1 MNKFD
6 AISRYAN
13 LGVFLL
19 PCHWVTDSGRC
30 SCGDTGCKSPGKH
43 PISQLVA
50 KGHKQASNRFEQW
63 QQWWAQYPEAN
74 AGMALAPSYL
84 VAIDIDPR
92 NGGDGTFDTLETQH
106 GKIESDTEQ
115 LTGGGGRHIVFVANE
130 GDSFPGK
137 LGAGIDVKHDG
148 YIMVWPSNHASGGTY
163 EWEASS
169 DLVAGQLPSPR
180 PDWLVLDKEQ
190 PLNAMP
196 CAPGMGIGA
205 LAGEVMNELW
215 SALSVIANDA
225 REDWLKVGMAIHALD
240 SGQDGY
246 TLWES
251 WSSTSPKFDPQDQA
265 RVWFS
270 FHGKPS
276 QLNKE
281 SIFFWAQ
288 QAGWLNPMKRTIPD
302 DVEEKAQDF
311 VKKLFH
317 VPEVDVVKPS
327 PNVLN
332 NFPVSGLDELAAIIG
347 ASAYVNYPDASRTAA
362 VLLAC
367 LAASRRYV
375 GDNGEGTHIYMGLSS
390 VSIGMIRYVSDAIQQ
405 LLSDSGMRHL
415 FSTSRKS
422 TVSVIYDHL
431 QAKPSHIYLC
441 EDFGKMLAQS
451 KKQFGNGSMEHAIDT
466 IASIYSK
473 KILQL
478 DHDDSI
484 KKSKS
489 DAENRVIYAPAMSM
503 LGLVSQDQLA
513 MMMKASE
520 IGSGLMVAMMMSIC
534 DERSAITQNSPI
546 TIACPPWLT
555 THLATLRGL
564 LKADRNSSG
573 SFDFIDDRGDFMPEQ
588 IIVPIK
594 HMSSAKH
601 DAAIMA
607 ISDRKALIP
616 LLHGARVSMRRIA
629 IALAAWGNPV
639 NPVVTQEIMDWTADF
654 VIGNTRRFADD
665 FGLFESGEG
674 EKMTAA
680 QYVVKFIIEQSENG
694 ASLQHIKDKCYAFK
708 KLGVDKRRDL
718 LEQIE
723 DDGDIQFVKIGKR
736 KVYIASRFVKTAPT
750 SEVRKTSEVPTSEVK
765 PAPLLAY
772 R

>member
-1 MNKFD
+1 MNFE
-6 AISRYAN
+6 AIKRYADI
-13 LGVFLL
+13 GVYLL
-19 PCHWVTDSGRC
+19 PCHWINSAGRC
-30 SCGDTGCKSPGKH
+30 SCGDAGCKSPGKH
-43 PISQLVA
+43 PISALVP
-50 KGHKQASNRFEQW
+50 KGHKQASNDISKW
-63 QQWWAQYPEAN
+63 KNWWAQYPEAN
-74 AGMALAPSYL
+74 VAMALAPSYL

-92 NGGDGTFDTLETQH
+92 NGGNGTFDALEAQH
-106 GKIESDTEQ
+106 GKIESATEQ
-115 LTGGGGRHIVFVANE
+115 LTGGGGRHIVFAANE
-130 GDSFPGK
+130 GESFPGK

-169 DLVAGQLPSPR
+169 DLTAGEMPSPR

-190 PLNAMP
+190 PINAMP
-196 CAPGMGIGA
+196 CAPGMGIDA
-205 LAGEVMNELW
+205 LSPESMTELV
-215 SALSVIANDA
+215 SALSAIGNDD
-225 REDWLKVGMAIHALD
+225 RDTWLKVGMAIHSMD

-246 TLWES
+246 AVWES
-251 WSSTSPKFDPQDQA
+251 WSATSAKFDAKDQA

-270 FHGKPS
+270 FHNKPS
-276 QLNKE
+276 QVNKE
-281 SIFFWAQ
+281 SIFYWAQ
-288 QAGWLNPMKRTIPD
+288 QYGWLNPMKRQIPD
-302 DVEEKAQDF
+302 DVEESAKAF
-311 VKKLFH
+311 VKNLFH
-317 VPEVDVVKPS
+317 VPDVDVVKPETS
-327 PNVLN
+327 VAKD
-332 NFPVSGLDELAAIIG
+332 FPVSGLDELAAIIG
-347 ASAYVNYPDASRTAA
+347 ASAYVNYKDASRTAA
-362 VLLAC
+362 VLMAS

-390 VSIGMIRYVSDAIQQ
+390 VSIGMIRYVSDAIQK

-422 TVSVIYDHL
+422 SVNAIYDHL

-473 KILQL
+473 KILQI
-478 DHDDSI
+478 DDDDLT
-484 KKSKS
+484 KKGKS
-489 DAENRVIYAPAMSM
+489 DSENRVIYAPSMSM

-520 IGSGLMVAMMMSIC
+520 IGSGLMVAMMMAIC
-534 DERSAITQNSPI
+534 DERGAITQNSPVA
-546 TIACPPWLT
+546 IACPPWLE
-555 THLATLRGL
+555 THLATLRGVPTGC
-564 LKADRNSSG
+564 KP
-573 SFDFIDDRGDFMPEQ
+573 FDFTDDRGDFMPEQ

-594 HMSSAKH
+594 HISPAKH

-639 NPVVTQEIMDWTADF
+639 TPVVTQEIMDWAADF
-654 VIGNTRRFADD
+654 VISNTRRFAED
-665 FGLFESGEG
+665 FGIFESGDG

-680 QYVVKFIIEQSENG
+680 QYVVKFIIEQAENG

-708 KLGVDKRRDL
+708 KLSVDKRRDL

-723 DDGDIQFVKIGKR
+723 DDGDVQFVSIGKR
-736 KVYIASRFVKTAPT
+736 KLYIASRFVKKAAT
-750 SEVRKTSEVPTSEVK
+750 SEVRKTSEVQTSEVK
-765 PAPLLAY
+765 AAPALAY
-772 R
+772 S